1 MLLRLGVP
9 MRNVDVIQG
18 FYNWYRQTIRNAKYR
33 WLIVIATLGYLLLP
47 FDLMPDFIPI
57 IGWIDDGVVVTLLVA
72 EVSQILMEQLNKRR
86 VPRNNPNAVAD
97 VPPIDVSAEE
107 QRAG

>member
-1 MLLRLGVP
+1 MKYTDIV
-9 MRNVDVIQG
+9 QG
-18 FYNWYRQTIRNAKYR
+18 FYNWYRQTLRNTKYR
-33 WLIVIATLGYLLLP
+33 WLIILATVGYLLIP
-47 FDLMPDFIPI
+47 FDIAPDFIPV

-86 VPRNNPNAVAD
+86 VTRDRQSTVAD

-107 QRAG
+107 QAAG

>member
-1 MLLRLGVP
+1 MKYTDIV
-9 MRNVDVIQG
+9 QG
-18 FYNWYRQTIRNAKYR
+18 FYSWYRRTLRNAKYR
-33 WLIVIATLGYLLLP
+33 WLIILATLGYLLLP
-47 FDLMPDFIPI
+47 FDIAPDFIPV

-86 VPRNNPNAVAD
+86 VPRSNQGTVAD

-107 QRAG
+107 QAAG

>member
-9 MRNVDVIQG
+9 MRNVDIIQG
-18 FYNWYRQTIRNAKYR
+18 FYNWYRQTLRNTKYR
-33 WLIVIATLGYLLLP
+33 WLIVIATLGYLLIP

-86 VPRNNPNAVAD
+86 VTRNNPNAVAD

-107 QRAG
+107 QAAG